1 MNGLS
6 YQDLPK
12 KQKPH
17 LKIKMRKVLLKFL
30 IFVPLLQL
38 HKHEC
43 LGSTISV
50 SIDTLPSNTSSV
62 KTCMVHAVITI
73 LDNWKLEGGCTDSS
87 KAKVR
92 FT

>member
-1 MNGLS
+1 MD
-6 YQDLPK
+6 YPTKIFQKK
-12 KQKPH
+12 KQNPH
-17 LKIKMRKVLLKFL
+17 LKIKMRKVLLKFR
-30 IFVPLLQL
+30 IFVPLLMQL

-73 LDNWKLEGGCTDSS
+73 LDNWKLEGGSIGKS
-87 KAKVR
+87 
-92 FT
+92 